1 MTGHRSGDLLRTMHS
16 ENDPPTPA
24 SPASVRALF
33 WAFTWLALQGFG
45 GVMAVVQRE
54 LVERRRWLT
63 REQFAQDWA
72 VAQILPGPN
81 VVNLSIMFGE
91 RHFGWRGA
99 LAALAGML
107 IAPTVLVL
115 AVGSLYLQ
123 YAHHPAVGGALR
135 GMGAVAAGL
144 VIGTGLK
151 LAATLRQHP
160 LPLWQGWVLSV
171 AAFVLVVAL
180 QWPLWWVLPLI
191 GGIGCLLTWRHLR

>member
-1 MTGHRSGDLLRTMHS
+1 MH
-16 ENDPPTPA
+16 NDTPLPPPS
-24 SPASVRALF
+24 SPSVLF
-33 WAFTWLALQGFG
+33 WAFAWLALQGFG

-54 LVERRRWLT
+54 LVDRRGWLSQ
-63 REQFAQDWA
+63 EQFAQDWA

-99 LAALAGML
+99 VAASAGIL
-107 IAPTVLVL
+107 IAPTLLVL

-123 YAHHPAVGGALR
+123 YADHPAVGGALR

-151 LAATLRQHP
+151 LSASLHQHP
-160 LPLWQGWVLSV
+160 LPFWLGWLLSMT
-171 AAFVLVVAL
+171 AFALVVFL

-191 GGIGCLLTWRHLR
+191 GGIGCFLTWRRLV

>member
-1 MTGHRSGDLLRTMHS
+1 LIPSTHPIQP
-16 ENDPPTPA
+16 N
-24 SPASVRALF
+24 SPSALF
-33 WAFTWLALQGFG
+33 WAFASLALQGFG

-63 REQFAQDWA
+63 LEQFMQDWA

-99 LAALAGML
+99 LAAAGGML
-107 IAPTVLVL
+107 VAPTLLVL
-115 AVGSLYLQ
+115 ILGSLYL
-123 YAHHPAVGGALR
+123 HWSDHPSVVGALH

-151 LAATLRQHP
+151 LAQGLRKHP
-160 LPLWQGWVLSV
+160 LPIWQCWCLSV
-171 AAFVLVVAL
+171 CTFALVVGL
-180 QWPLWWVLPLI
+180 HWPLWWVLPCI
-191 GGIGCLLTWRHLR
+191 GGLGCALTWSRATP